1 MAMGGGGGR
10 VENPPVGLLGQE
22 GARGSRYILQALRLP
37 KPKWA
42 TVYPRDLTLSP

>member
-22 GARGSRYILQALRLP
+22 GARESRYILQALRLS

-42 TVYPRDLTLSP
+42 TVYLRGLAFSP